1 MNPISHDASLI
12 NKPVNL
18 QSLNKTQGVM
28 PNQENNQNLKIITKK
43 KKSSYASAF
52 ENQDYNSQI
61 PSWLNQRD
69 DFKVL

>member
-1 MNPISHDASLI
+1 
-12 NKPVNL
+12 
-18 QSLNKTQGVM
+18 LNKTQGVM